1 MEIDE
6 LGELK
11 DCLIPNIQ
19 LGRVIGHGA
28 YGSIMEAK
36 WEGSVVAVKEIRS
49 IFKEVGE
56 EQFQVLQ
63 EKFATECKRSSQFRH
78 PNIVRFLGVYL
89 PPGTRVPSLVMERLH
104 CSLTDLLGQNHTIPL
119 ELKLSILHQIVLG
132 VRYLHSRSPAIIH
145 RDLSSNNILVS
156 KGMEAKIADLGT
168 VRFLPDPTT
177 RTPMSLAPGTKDFMP
192 PEALNAASNQLL
204 RYKQDIDI
212 FSFGCVMLHV
222 FSHEWP
228 TPSENVLIDAT
239 SRTLTARSEVERR
252 AKYLGKVPKPIE
264 DVAVPLIVSCLENL
278 PDDRPNAEEVCD
290 QLETLIVNSKH
301 TSTLPE
307 DMLQNYLLL
316 NKLQNE
322 VTEKTT
328 EIENLQ
334 KKLSKLELQSQVSST
349 TTSQVR
355 KF

>member
-6 LGELK
+6 LGALK

-19 LGRVIGHGA
+19 LGKVIGHGA
-28 YGSIMEAK
+28 YGNIMEAK
-36 WEGSVVAVKEIRS
+36 WEGSVVAVKEIHS
-49 IFKEVGE
+49 IFKEVDE
-56 EQFQVLQ
+56 EQFQALKV
-63 EKFATECKRSSQFRH
+63 KFVNECKRSSQFRH

-89 PPGTRVPSLVMERLH
+89 PPGTRVPSLVMERLQ
-104 CSLTDLLGQNHTIPL
+104 CSLTELLGKNPTIPL
-119 ELKLSILHQIVLG
+119 ELKLSTLHQIVLG
-132 VRYLHSRSPAIIH
+132 LRYLHSRTPPIIH
-145 RDLSSNNILVS
+145 RDLSSNNILIS

-168 VRFLPDPTT
+168 VRFLDPNT

-252 AKYLGKVPKPIE
+252 AKYLGKVPKQIE
-264 DVAVPLIVSCLENL
+264 DVAVPLIVSCLENFS
-278 PDDRPNAEEVCD
+278 DDRPNAEEVCD

-322 VTEKTT
+322 VTEKTA

-334 KKLSKLELQSQVSST
+334 KKLSELELQSRVLNT

-355 KF
+355 NV